1 MTGRDFRLLR
11 CCATSRPAVGALKEA
26 IEAGVDWQTVLQLAE
41 QHGVRPLLHQS
52 LRSLHWE
59 GVPQRIKAD
68 LERFSKANL
77 QRNLSFTGELSRLV
91 RAFQSNGIRVATF
104 KGAVLAE
111 LVYGDMSLREFG
123 DLDLIV
129 PDQDVDR
136 AEEVLMTLG
145 YQAFFPDKDYRS
157 AFLSYQGQYAFRHTL
172 TGLPVD
178 LHWRLAGKGD
188 TFALDA
194 AEIWPNLA
202 NVAVAGR
209 TVPTFSREDLA
220 LFLAAH
226 GTKEGWK
233 RLAWV
238 CDFAEFLRANQNV
251 DWTAV
256 LERAQRAHSSRALL
270 LAILLARNLLDA
282 PAPDLLIEKA
292 RSDARIASLARE
304 AEIGMLQSTPSGE
317 LADFLGTLKTHD
329 RWRHRFW
336 PIVTLLTTRT
346 VADHRAMPLPKS
358 LWGAYYVTRPFRL
371 TGKAAR
377 LVLRGI

>member
-1 MTGRDFRLLR
+1 M
-11 CCATSRPAVGALKEA
+11 
-26 IEAGVDWQTVLQLAE
+26 
-41 QHGVRPLLHQS
+41 
-52 LRSLHWE
+52 
-59 GVPQRIKAD
+59 
-68 LERFSKANL
+68 
-77 QRNLSFTGELSRLV
+77 
-91 RAFQSNGIRVATF
+91 
-104 KGAVLAE
+104 LAE
-111 LVYGDMSLREFG
+111 LVYGDLSLREFG

-129 PDQDVDR
+129 PGEDVDR
-136 AEEVLMTLG
+136 AEEVLISLG

-178 LHWRLAGKGD
+178 LHWRLAGKGV
-188 TFALDA
+188 TFALDV
-194 AEIWPNLA
+194 AEIWPIW
-202 NVAVAGR
+202 
-209 TVPTFSREDLA
+209 PTCRSLDERSRLFHVRIHA

-238 CDFAEFLRANQNV
+238 CDFAEFLRANENV
-251 DWTAV
+251 DWAAV
-256 LERAQRAHSSRALL
+256 FKRAQRAHSSRALL

-292 RSDARIASLARE
+292 RSDRRIASLARE
-304 AEIGMLQSTPSGE
+304 AEIGMLQSTPRGE

-329 RWRHRFW
+329 RLRHRFW

-371 TGKAAR
+371 AGKAAR